1 MFTFPILAVRKDIA
15 RGITDAASND
25 GFRNPFY
32 GSRRGKG
39 EKPGLWLV
47 GDEGVYL
54 MSNGKLVDGQQA
66 LVIYSEQCHPK
77 GDIDWWD
84 YKRRHFG
91 GDDGIEFIEAERLIP
106 LFDRNMRATHLNI
119 QLSETEVALTLIIR

>member
-1 MFTFPILAVRKDIA
+1 MFTFPILAVRRVIA
-15 RGITDAASND
+15 RGKEDAAANG
-25 GFRNPFY
+25 GFRNPYY
-32 GSRRGKG
+32 GTRPGEG
-39 EKPGLWLV
+39 EKAGLWLV